1 MFENVATY
9 NPTVPITYTD
19 SLGTHFYE
27 NPTSLSSR
35 NPVALADQII
45 NIGQTNRTLGNGTV
59 SLDLTSGLTAKVTVG
74 LDHSS
79 GQRQEYFPL
88 ASPVGQVLG
97 GGFARQADLVNQTQT
112 IQTILNYQRPFG
124 GNNTMDVVGGYEYSK
139 FQTSSIT
146 ATGTGFF
153 TDANGFN
160 NLNAADTRNT
170 FSDATLAR
178 LASFFGRAN
187 FGFNDRFY
195 VTGVLRYD
203 GSSRFATGHK
213 WAAFPGVSA
222 SWHLSQES
230 FAQGLPFNDLKLRLG
245 WGLQGNPSV
254 DPYTSLI
261 TLRANTDATYPWG
274 DVTHGGVLATSN
286 GNKDLKWEQTSQID
300 AALDFAIM
308 NNRISGTVEYFRK
321 DTKDL
326 LLTVD
331 VPQPALQPTQLKNVG
346 RLTGHGLE
354 LTLDALAISRPN
366 LTWRAGLVFAAERTN
381 VKDLG
386 GAQFINTGFISG
398 QGQSN
403 AYSQRLIPGQPVG
416 SFYGPL
422 FLGVDSAGKQVYACT
437 PATGGCVNGRTTRGD
452 GTAEA
457 DYRVIG
463 NANPDFTLGFHSEIN
478 WNRFDLSFLVRAAVG
493 QDVFN
498 NTALVYG
505 TKSDALSDRNFL
517 RSALTD
523 GIGIHESSI
532 FSSHWVENASF
543 VRLQNIT
550 VGYDLNLP
558 LLTRSARSARLYV
571 SADNLILLTGYSG
584 LDPEVFTTNGLATR
598 GLDYLTFPRPRT
610 ITGGLR
616 LLF

>member
-1 MFENVATY
+1 M
-9 NPTVPITYTD
+9 
-19 SLGTHFYE
+19 
-27 NPTSLSSR
+27 
-35 NPVALADQII
+35 
-45 NIGQTNRTLGNGTV
+45 
-59 SLDLTSGLTAKVTVG
+59 
-74 LDHSS
+74 
-79 GQRQEYFPL
+79 
-88 ASPVGQVLG
+88 
-97 GGFARQADLVNQTQT
+97 
-112 IQTILNYQRPFG
+112 
-124 GNNTMDVVGGYEYSK
+124 
-139 FQTSSIT
+139 
-146 ATGTGFF
+146 
-153 TDANGFN
+153 
-160 NLNAADTRNT
+160 
-170 FSDATLAR
+170 
-178 LASFFGRAN
+178 
-187 FGFNDRFY
+187 
-195 VTGVLRYD
+195 
-203 GSSRFATGHK
+203 
-213 WAAFPGVSA
+213 
-222 SWHLSQES
+222 
-230 FAQGLPFNDLKLRLG
+230 
-245 WGLQGNPSV
+245 
-254 DPYTSLI
+254 
-261 TLRANTDATYPWG
+261 
-274 DVTHGGVLATSN
+274 
-286 GNKDLKWEQTSQID
+286 
-300 AALDFAIM
+300 
-308 NNRISGTVEYFRK
+308 
-321 DTKDL
+321 
-326 LLTVD
+326 
-331 VPQPALQPTQLKNVG
+331 
-346 RLTGHGLE
+346 
-354 LTLDALAISRPN
+354 
-366 LTWRAGLVFAAERTN
+366 FAAERTN

-403 AYSQRLIPGQPVG
+403 AYSERLIPGQPVG
-416 SFYGPL
+416 TFYGPL

-437 PATGGCVNGRTTRGD
+437 AATGGCVNGRTTRGD

-478 WNRFDLSFLVRAAVG
+478 WNRFDLSFLIRAAVG

-532 FSSHWVENASF
+532 YSSHWVENASF

-558 LLTRSARSARLYV
+558 VLTRSARSARLYL